1 MKPGDLVNYKGN
13 GKCYLIS
20 EVRKIK
26 GEVRYF
32 HLDTFHHQ
40 RVFYPDDVK
49 VINES
54 LARRLGKNLRLGFG
68 GGLEPHRSCFILS

>member
-1 MKPGDLVNYKGN
+1 MGKPEVKTPASWSYSMKPGDLVKYKGN

-32 HLDTFHHQ
+32 HLDTFHPQ
-40 RVFYPDDVK
+40 RVFYSDDVK
-49 VINES
+49 VINE
-54 LARRLGKNLRLGFG
+54 AR
-68 GGLEPHRSCFILS
+68 